1 MSLTKVTNSM
11 ILGAASNVL
20 DTGASSDGVTNNQPA
35 VQATLN
41 QVDGVDGS
49 IVVSNNNVRISTSP
63 TISLDNVIPFQNL
76 TWPDNAD
83 VWFQGS
89 VWETIL
95 LKNQFSSPYQA
106 IPVVTTAWVG
116 GAVYYGGDKV
126 INGSQAY
133 ECTVAGTSA
142 SSGGPTGTG
151 PAITDGTVTWRS
163 INNGYYGPVPVNE
176 LRVHAPYHP
185 GLVLNSLT
193 AASYDG
199 VTQPA
204 QQIGQDLYDAGGT
217 NTSQYKSIVFATDNV
232 DDWYIQV
239 DGLTGEMNFNKK
251 NKLWRLF
258 FDGTY
263 GNMGLQK
270 RGADYPIDCA
280 GAMRVMTD
288 QTVDTPVRADNKFRY
303 PGAPAIYLEYIKTG
317 SDFKGNIRLE
327 GSTGYQIAMNAPVV
341 AGTDGSAYITASNAA
356 GTSYGVGIESFYA
369 TLQCSTDNVLALG
382 RAAMRY
388 TTVYAT
394 TGTIN
399 TSDERLKQQIKPID
413 DAALRAWAKVEY
425 VQYKWNDAVE
435 KKGDGA
441 RWHFGLIAQ
450 RVKEAFESEGLNA
463 FEYGVLCYDTWD
475 AQAEE
480 IDDNGVVVKRAL
492 DAGERYGVR
501 YEEALALEC
510 AYLRNRLK

>member
-1 MSLTKVTNSM
+1 MSLTKATYSM
-11 ILGAASNVL
+11 ITGAPANVL
-20 DTGASSDGVTNNQPA
+20 DTGASSNGVQNNTTA
-35 VQATLN
+35 VQATLD
-41 QVDGVDGS
+41 QVDNVPGATA
-49 IVVSNNNVRISTSP
+49 VSENNVRISIAPNFSYA
-63 TISLDNVIPFQNL
+63 NVIPFEDL
-76 TWPDNAD
+76 TWPYGAD
-83 VWFQGS
+83 VWYQGS
-89 VWETIL
+89 TYETVL
-95 LKNQFSSPYQA
+95 MKNQFSNSYQA
-106 IPVVTTAWVG
+106 LPVITTAWVG
-116 GAVYYGGDKV
+116 STAYYAGDKIV
-126 INGSQAY
+126 NGSQAY
-133 ECTVAGTSA
+133 ECTISGTSA

-151 PAITDGTVTWRS
+151 SAITDGTVTWRS

-193 AASYDG
+193 SASYDG

-217 NTSQYKSIVFATDNV
+217 DTSQYKSIVFATDNV

-251 NKLWRLF
+251 NQLWRLF

-288 QTVDTPVRADNKFRY
+288 QTVDTPVRADNKLRY

-341 AGTDGSAYITASNAA
+341 AGTSTTAYITAANAA
-356 GTSYGVGIESFYA
+356 GTAYGVGLESSVPSFEP
-369 TLQCSTDNVLALG
+369 SPDNAISLG
-382 RAAMRY
+382 RAGARW

-450 RVKEAFESEGLNA
+450 KVKEAFESEGLDA
-463 FEYGVLCYDTWD
+463 FEYGVLCYDTWE
-475 AQAEE
+475 ARAEE
-480 IDDNGVVVKRAL
+480 IDDNGVVVKRAQE
-492 DAGERYGVR
+492 AGNRYGVR

-510 AYLRNRLK
+510 AYLRSKLK